1 LSTPFFLIPA
11 RSLASSLVP
20 ESFSLTLDWGIT
32 IVIGVVGVVVV
43 VGGTVVGAVVAGNV
57 VDASNVV
64 VGWFVGDVVVGTVVA
79 TVDVVACDPTCKDIG
94 TSAVAPPVPVR
105 VIKATAPAT
114 PKSDADHIPQRE

>member
-1 LSTPFFLIPA
+1 M
-11 RSLASSLVP
+11 
-20 ESFSLTLDWGIT
+20 
-32 IVIGVVGVVVV
+32 IGVVGVVVV
-43 VGGTVVGAVVAGNV
+43 VVGGNVGGTVVGAVVAGNV
-57 VDASNVV
+57 VVGSFVGSVV
-64 VGWFVGDVVVGTVVA
+64 VGSVVA